1 MNPYTIPAIQ
11 CRTMSTEARQQSI
24 WHEGEIEVQQRSGVR
39 AAAEELTGM
48 YRHEVQP
55 AMVGFLAQQRFAV
68 LTTVDADGRTWA
80 SLVAGAPGMI
90 AVPDLRAIR
99 LDAKLIETALP
110 TDHVKHNF
118 NLGMLVIDFVRR
130 IRVRIN
136 GEAGVEPDGSIL
148 IGIRQTY
155 GNCSQYIQRR
165 TVISPESLWRAVA
178 PDGQFSNHLNASHR
192 DLISRSDT
200 FFLGSVHPESGADAS
215 HRGGLPGFVEVVN
228 DQRLSFPDYSGNNMF
243 NTLGNIAVNPSV
255 GLLFFDFES
264 GRTLQLS
271 GRAMVDWD
279 PVRAAKYK
287 GAHRVTDVDI
297 EAVKDTP
304 SATSLRYRFETYSP
318 FLTQE

>member
-1 MNPYTIPAIQ
+1 MN
-11 CRTMSTEARQQSI
+11 TMSTDARQQSI
-24 WHEGEIEVQQRSGVR
+24 WHEGEIQVQQRAGVR
-39 AAAEELTGM
+39 QAAEELTGM

-68 LTTVDADGRTWA
+68 ITTVNANGRTWA

-90 AVPDLRAIR
+90 AVPDLRVIR
-99 LDAKLIETALP
+99 LDARLIETALP
-110 TDHVKHNF
+110 VEHLEHNSK
-118 NLGMLVIDFVRR
+118 LGMLVIDFVRR

-136 GEAGVEPDGSIL
+136 GEAGVEPDGSIV

-165 TVISPESLWRAVA
+165 TVIAEPDANRDVRAT
-178 PDGQFSNHLNASHR
+178 QASETLTPSQC

-200 FFLGSVHPESGADAS
+200 FFLGSVHPTSGADAS
-215 HRGGLPGFVEVVN
+215 HRGGLAGFVEVVN
-228 DQRLSFPDYSGNNMF
+228 DRRISFPDFSGNNMF

-264 GRTLQLS
+264 GRTLQLT
-271 GRAMVDWD
+271 GRATVDWD
-279 PVRAAKYK
+279 SVRAAKYK
-287 GAHRVTDVDI
+287 AAHRVIDVDI

-304 SATSLRYRFETYSP
+304 GATSLRYRFEAYSP